1 MEKRKFEIFIDQR
14 GWHLTNGVRGSFGD
28 SDIESIFGHV
38 SVKDG
43 KVCFLGEIGVWDR
56 MIEEAS
62 ELDIMQEVCI
72 FEDKNTGRILEGSFI
87 EALKYI
93 QANFPEEN
101 QGPQKPH
108 WRTFY
113 IA

>member
-1 MEKRKFEIFIDQR
+1 
-14 GWHLTNGVRGSFGD
+14 
-28 SDIESIFGHV
+28 
-38 SVKDG
+38 
-43 KVCFLGEIGVWDR
+43 LGEIGVWDR

-93 QANFPEEN
+93 QANFPDEN
-101 QGPQKPH
+101 Q
-108 WRTFY
+108 
-113 IA
+113 